1 MRGSSNSAF
10 CGTVSAVV
18 VPQKPTL
25 MNNHL
30 LFPEWQSYGEDD
42 RVSSGS
48 RCICSLF
55 QEFEFDEVEI
65 ADTKPLSRRQG
76 ILGLDSIIQ
85 NLNSACSTLYQRRQK
100 QLLSIGGT
108 CGSEF
113 APVSYLNHSYGG
125 ELAVV
130 WMDAHGDL
138 NTPDTSPSGHF
149 HGMVL
154 RSLVGEGEQKI
165 IDLLSRPLLSKQLV
179 LAGTRDLDPSEERFI
194 SSQKIPLIKTE
205 DLIDPETL
213 IDSITQTNAPNVYV
227 HLDLD
232 VIDPSDFPYVVCPT
246 PKGIR
251 LEQLELILKG
261 LNSSTNVVGLGIVE
275 CVSSNPDECRVITDL
290 VKRSGITRRWS

>member
-1 MRGSSNSAF
+1 M
-10 CGTVSAVV
+10 
-18 VPQKPTL
+18 
-25 MNNHL
+25 
-30 LFPEWQSYGEDD
+30 
-42 RVSSGS
+42 
-48 RCICSLF
+48 
-55 QEFEFDEVEI
+55 
-65 ADTKPLSRRQG
+65 
-76 ILGLDSIIQ
+76 
-85 NLNSACSTLYQRRQK
+85 
-100 QLLSIGGT
+100 
-108 CGSEF
+108 
-113 APVSYLNHSYGG
+113 
-125 ELAVV
+125 VV

-154 RSLVGEGEQKI
+154 RSLIGEGEQKI

-246 PKGIR
+246 RKGIR

-261 LNSSTNVVGLGIVE
+261 LNSSINVVGLGIVE